1 MLHFGF
7 WISQLSEIELQSWNL
22 RNQKTDFSEK
32 GLVLL
37 GLKGGSFIIVFLFVL
52 FFSVRTNYC

>member
-22 RNQKTDFSEK
+22 EK